1 MHDMDFLESFVK
13 AGETSVSNLLLHHYH
28 DYGLTTGQL
37 VVYLQLKSD
46 IDRGIGM
53 PDIAEVA
60 KRLGTTSDK
69 VYSQIQQM
77 MAKGILKQ
85 EMRTDD
91 QGQEEAYYDFSPLLA
106 RMSGT
111 KVAGKQKGD
120 QPRTSR
126 EELYST
132 IESEFGR
139 PLSPLEMETVAD
151 WVDQD
156 RYSPEMIVLALKE
169 AVMNGKLRLK
179 YVDSILLNW
188 QQNNLKTPA
197 DVTAEKKRFNEQR
210 ANRVG
215 RSKTG
220 DSKPSQEKIPIFKL
234 DGLKK
239 SSPFK
244 HVDNEEPR

>member
-13 AGETSVSNLLLHHYH
+13 AGETSISNLLLHHYH

-53 PDIAEVA
+53 PDIADVA
-60 KRLGTTSDK
+60 KRLGTNSDQ

-77 MAKGILKQ
+77 MAKGILRQ
-85 EMRTDD
+85 EVRKDAH
-91 QGQEEAYYDFSPLLA
+91 GQEEAYYDFSPLLA

-111 KVAGKQKGD
+111 KVVNDKTNSHQ
-120 QPRTSR
+120 QTSR
-126 EELYST
+126 EELYAT

-151 WVDQD
+151 WLDQD
-156 RYSPEMIVLALKE
+156 NYSPEMVALALKE

-179 YVDSILLNW
+179 YIDSILLNW

-210 ANRVG
+210 ANNAGRVNA
-215 RSKTG
+215 G
-220 DSKPSQEKIPIFKL
+220 DSKPAHEKIPIFKL
-234 DGLKK
+234 GKQNK
-239 SSPFK
+239 
-244 HVDNEEPR
+244 N